1 MIINVYNYVNHMP
14 EGDYRG
20 HISAVSVSND
30 NRYLWFKVA
39 IENET
44 AILNISLPISSFLF
58 NNFAKNFV
66 EADGEVETDNF
77 LNVLIDF
84 NIEDK
89 DVYGQ
94 TYSRFTR
101 LEPVFEEEEEN
112 EN

>member
-1 MIINVYNYVNHMP
+1 MKISVINHLNHIP

-30 NRYLWFKVA
+30 KRYLWFKVA
-39 IENET
+39 LENET
-44 AILNISLPISSFLF
+44 AILNISLPINSFLF
-58 NNFAKNFV
+58 NNFAKNFI

-101 LEPVFEEEEEN
+101 LEPVFEEDIKDEA
-112 EN
+112 